1 MFLQCKNL
9 QNEEFCNFYLSC
21 STVMMVKSRRLQ
33 WTGLVAQMEKINTE
47 NFVWKSD
54 NMKGQDNILTY
65 VLRGQALVM

>member
-1 MFLQCKNL
+1 
-9 QNEEFCNFYLSC
+9 
-21 STVMMVKSRRLQ
+21 MMVKSRRLQ